1 MRTSPWLSV
10 VDLRFS
16 ENIHYAERGFVF
28 NRNWIFFLNRTGSAS
43 FISMIKHLTKMS
55 FSTRPKGERPRKRA
69 AMTKGNGKP
78 WKMWLLIFPM
88 VGNALCTQAIEV
100 RSRDPYYS
108 AVVIEA
114 GSGRVLWEDHAGA
127 EAYPASMSKLMN
139 LFVVLDDIAAGKLSL
154 DQSVTINRETEQIGG
169 RQVWLREGE
178 VFPLEELIYAT
189 MIHSGNDA
197 ATALAFAASGG
208 KAAHAARMTEKAR
221 ALGLRS
227 TLFHNVHG
235 LPPGPGQLP
244 DISSALDMA
253 RLADALLAAHPD
265 TLKYT
270 AISTRDFRPGN
281 PVVLT
286 SPNKLLGKV
295 VGCDGLKTGFF
306 RAGGFSITATAERNG
321 TRIIAVVM
329 GSKDK
334 NVRIQWA
341 ERLLERGF
349 VLSKE

>member
-1 MRTSPWLSV
+1 MLGAF
-10 VDLRFS
+10 FS
-16 ENIHYAERGFVF
+16 AE
-28 NRNWIFFLNRTGSAS
+28 
-43 FISMIKHLTKMS
+43 
-55 FSTRPKGERPRKRA
+55 
-69 AMTKGNGKP
+69 
-78 WKMWLLIFPM
+78 
-88 VGNALCTQAIEV
+88 AIEA

-127 EAYPASMSKLMN
+127 EAYPASMVKLMS
-139 LFVVLDDIAAGKLSL
+139 LFVVLDDVADGKLSL
-154 DQSVTINRETEQIGG
+154 DQPITINRETEQIGG

-178 VFPLEELIYAT
+178 IFPLEELIYAT
-189 MIHSGNDA
+189 MIHSANDA

-208 KAAHAARMTEKAR
+208 KAAHAARMTDKAR

-253 RLADALLAAHPD
+253 RLVNALLAAHPN

-270 AISTRDFRPGN
+270 ALSTRDFRPGN

-286 SPNKLLGKV
+286 SSNKLLGKV
-295 VGCDGLKTGFF
+295 AGCDGLKTGYF
-306 RAGGFSITATAERNG
+306 RAGGFSITATAERDG

-349 VLSKE
+349 VLANEL